1 VSLEALEKAADDADA
16 GSRANGAAPED
27 NVKDED
33 PRPLHRAIPDAEPFP
48 VEALGD
54 VLGPAVNAIQDIV
67 QAPPA
72 LCAQALLGAASLAAQ
87 GEADVRLPH
96 GSVSPLSNYLLA
108 IAESGERKSAADNRA
123 SGPIMTHERELAEG
137 HGAALR
143 SYKAHLASYKAAWK
157 AVAEDNKL
165 SAEQRTNRLEELG
178 DEPEAPPHPIVVC
191 AEPTYEGLFR
201 MLREGP
207 RSVGI
212 FSTEGGQFVGGYAM
226 SEDHRLR
233 TAAAL
238 SDGWDGKPWKRVRG
252 GDGIVVLHR
261 RRVTLN
267 LMVQPLVAQQILESP
282 ILRDQGLLSRIL
294 IVAPPPASGTRHW
307 HEPSPESFRVLARYS
322 ERIREILGRQ
332 AALGTDNELRAL
344 ELEPR
349 ARGLWIAYFNSV
361 EKQLG
366 WENSLAPIKGLA
378 NKAPEHAARL
388 AGILTIVQDVEAKT
402 ISHPALAAGITL
414 MNHYLGE
421 AIRLRAAADM
431 GEDIRRAARLLRW
444 LQEDWTEE
452 FVSPVEIYQLGPREF
467 RDKRSAEA
475 MIQSLWEHGWLVPLK
490 GVHEIRGIRRRQV
503 WRMVK
508 RG

>member
-1 VSLEALEKAADDADA
+1 VRLEELEKAADDADA
-16 GSRANGAAPED
+16 GSRGNGAASDSGED
-27 NVKDED
+27 ES
-33 PRPLHRAIPDAEPFP
+33 PRPLHRDIPDAEPFP

-54 VLGPAVNAIQDIV
+54 LLGPAARAISDIV

-96 GSVSPLSNYLLA
+96 GSLSPLSNYLLA

-123 SGPIMTHERELAEG
+123 SVPIVTRERELAEG
-137 HGAALR
+137 YAAALR
-143 SYKAHLASYKAAWK
+143 SHKAQLAAYKAAWK
-157 AVAEDNKL
+157 AVAEDKKL
-165 SAEQRTNRLEELG
+165 SAHQRTKRLEELG
-178 DEPEAPPHPIVVC
+178 DEPEAPTHPILVC

-252 GDGIVVLHR
+252 GEGIVVLHP

-267 LMVQPLVAQQILESP
+267 LMIQPLVAQQILESP

-294 IVAPPPASGTRHW
+294 LVAPPAASGTRHW
-307 HEPSPESFRVLARYS
+307 HEPSPESFQVLARYS
-322 ERIREILGRQ
+322 ERIREILRRH
-332 AALGTDNELRAL
+332 AAFEADKELRAL

-349 ARGLWIAYFNSV
+349 ARGLWIAYFNSI

-366 WENSLAPIKGLA
+366 QEKPLAPIKGLA

-402 ISHPALAAGITL
+402 IAYSALAAGIVL
-414 MNHYLGE
+414 MNHYLAE
-421 AIRLRAAADM
+421 AIRLRAAAEM
-431 GEDIRRAARLLRW
+431 GEDVRRAARLLRW

-452 FVSPVEIYQLGPREF
+452 LVSPVEIYQLGPREF
-467 RDKRSAEA
+467 RDKRSAEVT
-475 MIQSLWEHGWLVPLK
+475 IRTLWEHGWLVPLK

-503 WRMVK
+503 WRALK
-508 RG
+508 GG